1 MAVNIVEFERVDEA
15 GKLEGF
21 RFIASGDFDQSTT
34 FHPSS
39 SCRYLVIEELNQTG
53 HQTGHCN
60 QGYYKI
66 VNFQFW

>member
-1 MAVNIVEFERVDEA
+1 MEFERVDEA

-60 QGYYKI
+60 KGTIKLSI
-66 VNFQFW
+66 FNFGRN